1 MTFIT
6 ANEIPLALIEVGS
19 DRARD
24 FEPAW
29 AEALAVLIAAQGLLQ
44 PIIVRPAAGATG
56 RYRLI
61 AGLHRTEAYRL
72 MGRLTIPAVLSV
84 AASDDEARLEEVMEN
99 LGRYEL
105 IALDRCRHLYELKR
119 IHERKYP
126 HTKHGKASKSPSRAL
141 SSDAPE
147 VFGFAKA
154 TAEKI
159 GLSQTR
165 IKEAVKVWTE
175 LVPTVRA
182 QLAGSELARKM
193 TELKALSE
201 LSAPQQI
208 KVVDLILSE
217 EHPSIQNVA
226 EALVFLEGGT
236 ALTPLEKR
244 YRVISEGIKTLSP
257 DAFDRLLAEN
267 EGRVVESLKR
277 RGVI

>member
-6 ANEIPLALIEVGS
+6 AHEIPLDLIEVGT

-29 AEALAVLIAAQGLLQ
+29 AEGLAALIAVQGLLQ
-44 PIIVRPAAGATG
+44 PIIVRPIGATG
-56 RYRLI
+56 KYQLV
-61 AGLHRTEAYRL
+61 AGLHRTEACRL

-105 IALDRCRHLYELKR
+105 IALDRCRHLYELKQ

-126 HTKHGKASKSPSRAL
+126 QTKHGKASKSPSRAL
-141 SSDAPE
+141 SSDVPE

-175 LVPTVRA
+175 LVPSVRA
-182 QLAGSELARKM
+182 KLSGSDLARKM
-193 TELKALSE
+193 TELKALSQ
-201 LSAPQQI
+201 LSAPHQI
-208 KVVDLILSE
+208 KVTDLILSGDY
-217 EHPSIQNVA
+217 PGIQNVA
-226 EALVFLEGGT
+226 AALVQLEGGVQSIGD
-236 ALTPLEKR
+236 EKR
-244 YRVISEGIKTLSP
+244 LNALRIGIKDLP
-257 DAFDRLLAEN
+257 EPVFDRLVSENAE
-267 EGRVVESLKR
+267 RMIAALKR
-277 RGVI
+277 TGHI